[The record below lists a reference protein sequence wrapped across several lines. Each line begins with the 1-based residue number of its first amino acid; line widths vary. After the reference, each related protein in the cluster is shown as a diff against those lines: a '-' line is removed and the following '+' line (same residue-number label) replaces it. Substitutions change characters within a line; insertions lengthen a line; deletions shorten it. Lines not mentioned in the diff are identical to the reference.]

1 MFVCT
6 TAATKPRERNNEQ
19 RNLENETTKQTMRDE
34 TWTSRMQRNKWWEM
48 SLERWREPMMK
59 MRDAT
64 KRDERC
70 NFERRRSMNGWEM
83 NLERWGYPMMKMR
96 DETKQTMRDTTKMQQ
111 NKRWEM
117 QPETMRDDPWTMK
130 IDERYSTIN
139 ISRDEL

>member
-19 RNLENETTKQTMRDE
+19 RNLENETTKQTMLQRNLENETTSNETSRTKQRNKRWEMRHEPRERNKRFENETTKQTMRDETWTSRTKQTMRDE

-48 SLERWREPMMK
+48 NLERWRYPMMK

-70 NFERRRSMNGWEM
+70 N
-83 NLERWGYPMMKMR
+83 L
-96 DETKQTMRDTTKMQQ
+96 
-111 NKRWEM
+111 
-117 QPETMRDDPWTMK
+117 
-130 IDERYSTIN
+130 
-139 ISRDEL
+139 

>member
-1 MFVCT
+1 MRHE
-6 TAATKPRERNNEQ
+6 PRECNETNDERWALNDEENQWWKWEMQ
-19 RNLENETTKQTMRDE
+19 RNEMRDRKMRDE
-34 TWTSRMQRNKWWEM
+34 P
-48 SLERWREPMMK
+48 RE
-59 MRDAT
+59 
-64 KRDERC
+64 DERC
-70 NFERRRSMNGWEM
+70 NPERRRTMNGWEM